1 MTGVQTCA
9 LPICAIESNCT
20 GDFVEDWDVEGL
32 QAEINTFWPTS
43 LTPVQI
49 HSATTTDEL
58 YDLIMTEG
66 VAHYHGREEEL
77 GSEQMRE
84 IERQVMLR
92 VIDARWR
99 DHLKEMDYLQEGI
112 GLRAMGQ
119 KDPLTE
125 WQREGYDMFG
135 QLMDTVADEFVKYVM
150 HVQVV
155 VEDQSPAVRNMTY
168 TSPDDP
174 SAGPGPAPAV
184 GMTLGTDGAEAAAPA
199 EEPRAQA
206 PVVKSDWDKTPRN
219 APCPCGSGK
228 KFKQCHGAA

>member
-1 MTGVQTCA
+1 M
-9 LPICAIESNCT
+9 
-20 GDFVEDWDVEGL
+20 
-32 QAEINTFWPTS
+32 
-43 LTPVQI
+43 
-49 HSATTTDEL
+49 
-58 YDLIMTEG
+58 
-66 VAHYHGREEEL
+66 AHYHQREEEL
-77 GSEQMRE
+77 GSDQMRE

-155 VEDQSPAVRNMTY
+155 VEDESPAVRNMTY
-168 TSPDDP
+168 TAPDDP
-174 SAGPGPAPAV
+174 SAGGGLAPAV
-184 GMTLGTDGAEAAAPA
+184 GTVLGAASTDAPEVAEPEVPA
-199 EEPRAQA
+199 SQA
-206 PVVKSDWDKTPRN
+206 PVVKTDWEKTPRN